1 MCSLKE
7 STLHINMHSFDTEKV
22 SIPISQSLT
31 LNIYSSNKP
40 HNLKIAELQKG
51 LILTYNGIQLVGEGA
66 GFGLPVIVCP
76 EETFFSGS
84 AKVTIS
90 IVSGLV
96 RIVKEFSM
104 DRVLRNK
111 FGKLQLENRQVRS
124 LLKYLAGLYQ
134 NNQSFRSV
142 LFREFMTNL
151 RIKSSFEKKDTVG
164 KISVTYEVSK
174 NNIKVQVDLS
184 GVKTQYRKEIFIL
197 NEQSSHFFRKY
208 SDSQGTTLTD
218 NEIGAW
224 NNSKGQYASF
234 TDVQDRFGFRVW
246 QAEGAILRYGREVMR
261 NHLDWIGLDFEVNPK
276 KDIFEYKVDLL
287 GANLGW

>member
-1 MCSLKE
+1 
-7 STLHINMHSFDTEKV
+7 
-22 SIPISQSLT
+22 
-31 LNIYSSNKP
+31 
-40 HNLKIAELQKG
+40 LKIAELQKG

-234 TDVQDRFGFRVW
+234 TDVKERFGFRVW

-261 NHLDWIGLDFEVNPK
+261 NHLDWVGLDFEVNPK

-287 GANLGW
+287 GANLHC